1 MLYISPILSLER
13 LTEIYLCN
21 EDFSLSLD
29 LMPSVTSSFFLGGE
43 GGGGG
48 GGFVILNF

>member
-1 MLYISPILSLER
+1 MLYISPILSLES

-29 LMPSVTSSFFLGGE
+29 LMPSVTSSFFW
-43 GGGGG
+43 GGGRGG
-48 GGFVILNF
+48 VGV